1 MRTYR
6 GNVNEVKGAWPE
18 PEPELSAKELL
29 FKLEKQYSYF
39 RDDCESH
46 GWWDKYKKEIAQ
58 FEADIRALRIEVAKE
73 AAKQGETK

>member
-6 GNVNEVKGAWPE
+6 ANVNEVKGAWPQ
-18 PEPELSAKELL
+18 PKPELSAKELL

-46 GWWDKYKKEIAQ
+46 GWWDKYKDVIAK
-58 FEADIRALRIEVAKE
+58 FEADIRAARIE
-73 AAKQGETK
+73 AAKEGETK

>member
-6 GNVNEVKGAWPE
+6 ANVNEVKGQLPQ
-18 PEPELSAKELL
+18 PKPELSAKELL
-29 FKLEKQYSYF
+29 FKLENQYSYF
-39 RDDCESH
+39 RDDCESF